1 MIDRYLMYFYCLA
14 AGNVVVMFGKLH
26 PTAIADVEALFSD
39 GRTKLVVLI
48 ALTTAGAA
56 AATNPMNSDHR
67 ASSTST
73 AANAVRLST
82 MFDLSNFT
90 FSEEEFLCIVD
101 DDDDHHHDHD
111 DDNDHDPCS
120 LCITSCHSYKRK
132 LSSDSA
138 ALVAIGFN
146 RQPSVQSLGQ
156 FKYLWR
162 EQSSLEC
169 KERVLQRLA
178 DREVKAFST
187 TLRPRT
193 GSSSNNNNNK
203 YSTKEWD
210 DIIEAALSAGRNDYH
225 IYDLIRRHVLGSS
238 LEDDLRTGLR
248 LAATAAAA
256 DSSEG
261 DGRAKFMVKMAL
273 DCIPLTTRRRL
284 EQGGRCMLDYG
295 CAEGSITSSLGQALS
310 MKPKCILGAD
320 VRAIPS
326 EGFSFIQLPAE
337 DPSQPPALR
346 SILPSLKDHSVE
358 LVTAS
363 MVLHHVTHVEAV
375 LQELRRVI
383 AHDGLLLLREHHCS
397 GPQMAAF
404 LDITHG
410 LYSLSWS
417 QPVEWPDFVTEYKA
431 FYRSQSEWDALL
443 LKAGFRLALQLEG
456 SKAAASYNS
465 VQVQKRKGDGSYPN
479 VIKAYHAVYQ
489 PVPVET
495 STINAQPSK
504 RPLDDDAC
512 ATSNDAEVLKRRSY
526 ATSMKQQQQPEK
538 LLGAITTSTTT
549 TASAVAARSKDC
561 GPPVDGQLFESKKY
575 PGRYYR
581 VNQQTGATEWIT

>member
-1 MIDRYLMYFYCLA
+1 MIDRYLTYFYCLA

-48 ALTTAGAA
+48 AALT
-56 AATNPMNSDHR
+56 AAT
-67 ASSTST
+67 
-73 AANAVRLST
+73 NAVRLST

-101 DDDDHHHDHD
+101 DDDHD
-111 DDNDHDPCS
+111 DNHDPCS

-132 LSSDSA
+132 RSSDSA

-193 GSSSNNNNNK
+193 VSSSSNNNNK

-238 LEDDLRTGLR
+238 LEVDLRTGLR

-261 DGRAKFMVKMAL
+261 DGRAKFMVKIAL
-273 DCIPLTTRRRL
+273 DCIPSTTRRRL

-310 MKPKCILGAD
+310 MKPKYILGAD

-337 DPSQPPALR
+337 DTSQPPALR

-495 STINAQPSK
+495 STINAQSSK
-504 RPLDDDAC
+504 RSLDDDAC
-512 ATSNDAEVLKRRSY
+512 ATSNDAEILKRRSY
-526 ATSMKQQQQPEK
+526 ATTMKQQQQPEK
-538 LLGAITTSTTT
+538 LLGAITTT

-561 GPPVDGQLFESKKY
+561 GPPADGQLFESKKY